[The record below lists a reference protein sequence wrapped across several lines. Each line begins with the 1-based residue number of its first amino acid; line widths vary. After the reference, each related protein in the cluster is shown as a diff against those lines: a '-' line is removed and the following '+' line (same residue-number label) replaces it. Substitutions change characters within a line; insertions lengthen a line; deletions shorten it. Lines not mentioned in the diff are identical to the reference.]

1 VAVSLPT
8 GTVTFLF
15 TDIEGS
21 TRLLQEL
28 GDGYRRVQDDQAEI
42 MRNAIGKEEGIVI
55 RTEGDSFFAVFRSA
69 LQAVRA
75 VVIAQR
81 ELIGHDWTH
90 GTPLRVRMGMHTGEG
105 ALGGDDYIGIDV
117 NRAARIAAAAHGGQV
132 LLSDAARALVE
143 ESLPHEVG
151 LLDLGEHRLKDFD
164 RPTRLFQIT
173 APELPLDFPP
183 PRTLEVPGN
192 LPTQRTTFVGRARE
206 LEALFDLV
214 RRHRL
219 VTLTGP
225 GGTGK
230 TRLAI
235 RAAAELATDFPSG
248 VFFVDLAPISEPA
261 LVSTTIATT
270 IGVREETARPI
281 LNSLTDHL
289 LDREV
294 LLILDNFEQ
303 ILEAAPVVGELL
315 DGAPKVKAIVTS
327 RAPLR
332 LAGEQEVSVPPLA
345 LPEDESPHP
354 EQISRYEAIALFVE
368 RARAV
373 DPAFALTTDNAAAV
387 VEICARV
394 DGLPLALELAAS
406 RVRALTPRAIVER
419 LEKRLP
425 LLRTTARDVPERQR
439 TLRAAIAWSYD
450 LLLDSERVLFR
461 RLATFVGGW
470 TLETAE
476 AVADPERELGLET
489 LEDLESLVEKSLVRR
504 LDNGRALRFGMLET
518 IREFGLEQLTEQ
530 GEFDLMRARHANAFL
545 RLAEEAAQLVTGRES
560 KAWLDRLE
568 VEHDNLRAAIQ
579 WAIESGDVET
589 GVHLGA
595 ALWRFWQFRSHLE
608 EGRHWLEALVVMPG
622 ARARTAIRAKALLA
636 AGSLAYWQGDLDTA
650 ERQYE
655 ESLDISRGLRDARG
669 IADGVF
675 NLAFVRGAR
684 GWKDSAETMMR
695 EARQMYEE
703 LNDERQAA
711 FATGGL
717 GMAAFMKDDFESSR
731 RLTTEARDRFEALGD
746 LYGVGLMSGVNAV
759 RSLLSGDLQEAREG
773 LNTSLDAY
781 TVMGNNLAVAVSLEA
796 TAVLA
801 ARGGRYEVALR
812 LAGAAERI
820 KETARGHAPGALL
833 RLEDPKDLA
842 SRSLSPEQMAEAWE
856 RGRATPIEA
865 AVALARE
872 ELAADDEGR
881 R

>member
-69 LQAVRA
+69 LPAVRA
-75 VVIAQR
+75 VVLAQR

-143 ESLPHEVG
+143 ERLPHEVG

-214 RRHRL
+214 RQHQL

-303 ILEAAPVVGELL
+303 ILEAAPVVGGLL
-315 DGAPKVKAIVTS
+315 DGAPKVKTIVTS

-332 LAGEQEVSVPPLA
+332 LTGEQEVSVPPMA
-345 LPEDESPHP
+345 LPEDGSPEP
-354 EQISRYEAIALFVE
+354 DQLSGFEAITLFVE

-373 DPAFALTTDNAAAV
+373 DPAFALTRGNAAAV
-387 VEICARV
+387 AEICARV
-394 DGLPLALELAAS
+394 DGLPLAIELAAS
-406 RVRALTPRAIVER
+406 RVRALTPQAIVER

-461 RLATFVGGW
+461 RLAVFVGGW
-470 TLETAE
+470 TLKAAE
-476 AVADPERELGLET
+476 EVADPDGGVGIET
-489 LEDLESLVEKSLVRR
+489 LDALESLVEKSLVRR
-504 LDNGRALRFGMLET
+504 LESADLRFGMLET
-518 IREFGLEQLTEQ
+518 IREFGIEQLTET
-530 GEFDLMRARHANAFL
+530 GELDLVRVRHANTFL
-545 RLAEEAAQLVTGRES
+545 RLAEEAGPLLTGRES
-560 KAWLDRLE
+560 KAWLDRLDI
-568 VEHDNLRAAIQ
+568 EHDNFRAALQ
-579 WAIESGDVET
+579 WAIESGDTGT
-589 GVHLGA
+589 GVSLGA
-595 ALWRFWQFRSHLE
+595 ALWLFWQFRGHLE
-608 EGRHWLEALVVMPG
+608 EGRHWMEALLDMSG
-622 ARARTAIRAKALLA
+622 AGARTAIRARGLLA
-636 AGSLAYWQGDLDTA
+636 AGSLAYWQGNLDTA

-655 ESLDISRGLRDARG
+655 ESLEISRELDDARG
-669 IADGVF
+669 IADGMF
-675 NLAFVRGAR
+675 NLSFARGAR
-684 GWKDSAETMMR
+684 GWKDSSETLML
-695 EARQMYEE
+695 EARERYED

-717 GMAAFMKDDFESSR
+717 GMAAFMKDDFASSK
-731 RLTTEARDRFEALGD
+731 RLTDEAHERFQALGD
-746 LYGVGLMSGVNAV
+746 LYGVGLMSGVSAV
-759 RSLLSGDLQEAREG
+759 RGLVSGDMQEVRKG
-773 LNTSLDAY
+773 LSTSLNAY
-781 TVMGNNLAVAVSLEA
+781 IEMGNYLAVAVSLDA

-801 ARGGRYEVALR
+801 GRRGRHDVALR
-812 LAGAAERI
+812 LAGASERI
-820 KETARGHAPGALL
+820 KETARGQAPGALL

-842 SRSLSPEQMAEAWE
+842 RGSLSPEQMAEAWE
-856 RGRATPIEA
+856 RGRATPLDA

-872 ELAADDEGR
+872 ELAVDDEGR